1 MRALIAGATGFVGA
15 ELAEDLARDD
25 DVELR
30 VLVRDRAEDAGLAA
44 MGAEVHEADLDG
56 DGDLEAVLEG
66 VDVAYFLV
74 HMMGRGDGWAKRE
87 PQAADRFASAA
98 TKAGVERLIYL
109 GGLGD
114 PAGSE
119 HLRSREA
126 TAEALRDAGPALT
139 YFRAAMVVGARSES
153 FELLRSI
160 VMRLP
165 AIPTPDWLSSRTQPI
180 GVRDVVAYLQ
190 QAPRV
195 DASAGREI
203 EIGGPEVFTHLEV
216 VDAMARE
223 LGRKPMRKLDVPG
236 ATPGAVAAAAG
247 AVTTGNEEVAA
258 AIAAGLP
265 GDTVVTDP
273 SGMELFDIQPESL
286 AVALQRA
293 IEAEEVATA

>member
-1 MRALIAGATGFVGA
+1 MRVLIAGATGFVGA
-15 ELAEDLARDD
+15 ALAECLARDD
-25 DVELR
+25 QVELG
-30 VLVRDRAEDAGLAA
+30 VLVRDRSEDAGLAA
-44 MGAEVHEADLDG
+44 LGAEVQEADLEG
-56 DGDLEAVLEG
+56 DVDLEGLLKG

-74 HMMGRGDGWAKRE
+74 HMMGRGEDWAKRE
-87 PQAADRFASAA
+87 PEAADRFARAA
-98 TKAGVERLIYL
+98 TTAGVKRLIYL

-126 TAEALRDAGPALT
+126 TAAALRAAGPSLT
-139 YFRAAMVVGARSES
+139 YFRAAMVVGADSES

-160 VMRLP
+160 VTRLP

-180 GVRDVVAYLQ
+180 GVRDVVAYLE

-195 DASAGREI
+195 EASAGREI
-203 EIGGPEVFTHLEV
+203 QIGGPDVLTHLEV

-223 LGRKPMRKLDVPG
+223 LGRKPLPKANIPG
-236 ATPGAVAAAAG
+236 ATPGVVAAAAG

-265 GDTVVTDP
+265 GDSVVTDQ
-273 SGMELFDIQPESL
+273 SGMELFDIRPESL
-286 AVALQRA
+286 SVALQRA
-293 IEAEEVATA
+293 IEAEEVAA